1 MPDDANL
8 DAESGGLRVYFDHAP
23 SVQTTF
29 KEFNG
34 VMFSHEER
42 AEMLSKLEAGR
53 KLIVPYKRNRMV
65 FFPSNLYHR
74 TDDFRFRRGHKHNR
88 INVTMLWGR
97 RESLLATAAHALK
110 VTGAME
116 R

>member
-1 MPDDANL
+1 VPDDANI

-23 SVQTTF
+23 SVQQTF

-34 VMFSHEER
+34 VMFSPDER
-42 AEMLSKLEAGR
+42 AAMLAKLESGR

-74 TDDFRFRRGHKHNR
+74 TDEFRFRRGHKNNR

-97 RESLLATAAHALK
+97 RESLRATKPL
-110 VTGAME
+110 VS
-116 R
+116 